1 MLRWFSGILLAIISS
16 AALAAV
22 KGEEVSYEAEGVV
35 MKGYL
40 AYDDAIQG
48 KRPGVL
54 VVHEWWGH
62 NDYAR
67 KRARMLA
74 EMGYTA
80 LAVDMYGSG
89 KTADHPDNA
98 KQFMS
103 EVMGNLPLMKQRFR
117 AAEKALK
124 KHKTVDDKRLGAI
137 GYCFG
142 GAVVLNMARQGEK
155 LAGVVSFHGSL
166 GTSDPA
172 RYGKVKAQVLVLNGA
187 EDPFITAEQI
197 EGLQEGDGQRRRQVP
212 LHQLSRR
219 PAQLH
224 QPGRGHPWQEV
235 QHAVRLQQ
243 GSRPEVLGG
252 DAGVLQRPVPQEIMY
267 FAGQGPFLAPACQ
280 FRAFVPAA
288 APAAGRT

>member
-40 AYDDAIQG
+40 AYDDAVKG
-48 KRPGVL
+48 KRPGIL

-62 NDYAR
+62 NDYSR

-103 EVMGNLPLMKQRFR
+103 EV
-117 AAEKALK
+117 
-124 KHKTVDDKRLGAI
+124 
-137 GYCFG
+137 G
-142 GAVVLNMARQGEK
+142 GTC
-155 LAGVVSFHGSL
+155 H
-166 GTSDPA
+166 
-172 RYGKVKAQVLVLNGA
+172 
-187 EDPFITAEQI
+187 
-197 EGLQEGDGQRRRQVP
+197 
-212 LHQLSRR
+212 
-219 PAQLH
+219 
-224 QPGRGHPWQEV
+224 
-235 QHAVRLQQ
+235 
-243 GSRPEVLGG
+243 
-252 DAGVLQRPVPQEIMY
+252 
-267 FAGQGPFLAPACQ
+267 
-280 FRAFVPAA
+280 
-288 APAAGRT
+288 

>member
-40 AYDDAIQG
+40 AYDDAVKG
-48 KRPGVL
+48 KRPGIL

-62 NDYAR
+62 NDYSRA
-67 KRARMLA
+67 RARMLA

-103 EVMGNLPLMKQRFR
+103 EVGGNLPLMKQRFK
-117 AAEKALK
+117 AAEKTLK

-166 GTSDPA
+166 GTSEPA
-172 RYGKVKAQVLVLNGA
+172 RSGKVKAQVLVLNGA
-187 EDPFITAEQI
+187 EDPFITAEQVAAFKKEMDNAGAKYRFI
-197 EGLQEGDGQRRRQVP
+197 NYPGAKHSFTNPDADTLGKKFNMPFAYSKEADQKSWAEMQAFFNGL
-212 LHQLSRR
+212 
-219 PAQLH
+219 
-224 QPGRGHPWQEV
+224 
-235 QHAVRLQQ
+235 
-243 GSRPEVLGG
+243 
-252 DAGVLQRPVPQEIMY
+252 
-267 FAGQGPFLAPACQ
+267 
-280 FRAFVPAA
+280 FRKK
-288 APAAGRT
+288 